1 MRMNGYDNS
10 IYPIVRKF
18 SRPSPPYCFEFFGPE
33 SGGFRETGDL
43 LQLHGFHPRASGTGT
58 VEQLYG

>member
-18 SRPSPPYCFEFFGPE
+18 SRLCPPFSFDFLSAGR
-33 SGGFRETGDL
+33 GVFRETGDSSL
-43 LQLHGFHPRASGTGT
+43 PPGVHPCASGTGT

>member
-1 MRMNGYDNS
+1 MRMNGYVDS

-18 SRPSPPYCFEFFGPE
+18 SRPSPLFCFEIFAPE
-33 SGGFRETGDL
+33 SGVFREAGCSL
-43 LQLHGFHPRASGTGT
+43 KLHGFHPGASGTGT